1 MFHRAKDQASSS
13 SKNKPTPKTNPNKTA
28 LKPEQARQTA
38 LRKHIDT
45 TPQNFETSRFINQN
59 DAYHNEEVDSQ
70 PPYQVIDETTHLNNE
85 NSIQEKV
92 KDNRMNNPEPQN
104 KQPAA
109 AENSTAP
116 SQPRVDI
123 PGNNFQRPGAAAQ
136 GSRPAYP
143 GAYPGSAQPANAP
156 ATPSAV
162 NSQPESAQLVIGR
175 GISMSG
181 EIEACD
187 HLLVEGTVEAALKGA
202 RVLEI
207 SEEGA
212 FFGTV
217 EIDEADIA
225 GRFEGD
231 ITVKGRLT
239 IQSSGIVLGSIS
251 YKELAIEAG
260 ATIEGAISP
269 IDSQNT
275 TARRAPKKAA
285 PAKSKKVQSNGAEL
299 PFADKSAAE

>member
-1 MFHRAKDQASSS
+1 MFHRAKDQAPAPQ
-13 SKNKPTPKTNPNKTA
+13 KGKPTSAQKPSKTA
-28 LKPEQARQTA
+28 LKPEQSRQTA

-45 TPQNFETSRFINQN
+45 APQNFETSRFTNQN

-70 PPYQVIDETTHLNNE
+70 PPYQVIDETTHLNND

-104 KQPAA
+104 KQPAPA
-109 AENSTAP
+109 DNSAAP

-156 ATPSAV
+156 VTPTAV

-217 EIDEADIA
+217 EIEEADIA

-239 IQSSGIVLGSIS
+239 IQSTGIVLGSVT

-275 TARRAPKKAA
+275 AARRAPKKA
-285 PAKSKKVQSNGAEL
+285 PAKSKKVQNNGAEL